1 MKVLCIVTNG
11 FEEVEFVGTVG
22 ILRRGNVDIDIFSIH
37 GSKAIGRYG
46 IEVSNL
52 YNFKDIDVT
61 KYDLLLIPGGP
72 EYVEME
78 NNMEFLNIIKYFY
91 NSNKYIAA
99 ICAGPTILGHLG
111 MLKNKKYTCF
121 TSMNEDFGGEYVDT
135 YVVKDGKII
144 TANGAGNAMTF
155 ALYLL
160 AALQGEE
167 KALEVGRS
175 IQIKL

>member
-111 MLKNKKYTCF
+111 ILKN
-121 TSMNEDFGGEYVDT
+121 MLIDFFLE
-135 YVVKDGKII
+135 
-144 TANGAGNAMTF
+144 
-155 ALYLL
+155 YLL
-160 AALQGEE
+160 LILGT
-167 KALEVGRS
+167 KSHSS
-175 IQIKL
+175 IICSAPFIISERL

>member
-22 ILRRGNVDIDIFSIH
+22 ILRRGNVDIDIYSIH
-37 GSKAIGRYG
+37 GNKAIGRYG

-78 NNMEFLNIIKYFY
+78 SNMEFLNIIKYFY

-144 TANGAGNAMTF
+144 TARSAAASIDF
-155 ALYLL
+155 AFKIME
-160 AALQGEE
+160 AIKGKEVEE
-167 KALEVGRS
+167 K
-175 IQIKL
+175 IKKQIYY

>member
-37 GSKAIGRYG
+37 GNKAIGRYG

-78 NNMEFLNIIKYFY
+78 RNMEFLNIIKYFY
-91 NSNKYIAA
+91 
-99 ICAGPTILGHLG
+99 TILYITF
-111 MLKNKKYTCF
+111 KY
-121 TSMNEDFGGEYVDT
+121 Y
-135 YVVKDGKII
+135 
-144 TANGAGNAMTF
+144 
-155 ALYLL
+155 
-160 AALQGEE
+160 
-167 KALEVGRS
+167 S
-175 IQIKL
+175 IIKLNKTLDPVWAYFQRI

>member
-22 ILRRGNVDIDIFSIH
+22 ILRRGNVDIDIFSFH

-52 YNFKDIDVT
+52 YNFNDIDVT

-78 NNMEFLNIIKYFY
+78 SNIEFLNIIKYFY

-144 TANGAGNAMTF
+144 TARSAAASIDF
-155 ALYLL
+155 AFKIME
-160 AALQGEE
+160 AIKGKEVEE
-167 KALEVGRS
+167 K
-175 IQIKL
+175 IKKQIYY

>member
-72 EYVEME
+72 EYIEME
-78 NNMEFLNIIKYFY
+78 SNIEFLNIIKYFY

-111 MLKNKKYTCF
+111 MLKNKKYTW
-121 TSMNEDFGGEYVDT
+121 S
-135 YVVKDGKII
+135 
-144 TANGAGNAMTF
+144 
-155 ALYLL
+155 
-160 AALQGEE
+160 
-167 KALEVGRS
+167 LEN
-175 IQIKL
+175 L